1 MNSHIYRMRKL
12 PPGLELLADLATDLR
27 WTWSHAGDA
36 LWKVVAP
43 QAWEQLENPYVIL
56 QNIPMKRLE
65 ELADDLHFRQFME
78 HLAAERDEYYQ
89 QNGWYSTTYPDAG
102 LRGIAYFSMEFGLGE
117 SLPLYAGGLGILAG
131 DYLKAAS
138 DLGVPVIGIG
148 LLYQEGYFRQ
158 MLDADGWQQNIY
170 PYNDPTSLPIEP
182 TTSKSG
188 SWLHITL
195 EFPGRPVRFRVW
207 KAIVGRVN
215 LYLLDSNDPLNSPSD
230 RGITSKLYGGGQE
243 MRLAQEITLG
253 IGGWRLLEALGVDI
267 DVCHLNEGHA
277 AFVTL
282 ERARQFMEKN
292 SIDFHEALWATRGG
306 NIFTTHTPV
315 AAGFDTFSWD
325 LLLKYSS
332 RYAEKLGVTPA
343 ALYALGRRFPDDTSE
358 SFNMAYL
365 ALRTCRMTNGVSKLH
380 GEVSRRM
387 FADLY
392 PRWPEKEVPVTHIT
406 NGVHVPSWDSS
417 WADEAWTKAAGKER
431 WRIDPED
438 LTKSI
443 LENLSDEAL
452 WSFVGLERADLVNY
466 ARKRLAQQLGQR
478 GENPESIAQAEHTL
492 DPNILILGFARRFAE
507 YKRPNLLLHDPERL
521 VRLLTNEHYPVQLI
535 VAGKAHPQDETGKR
549 FIQQWAQ
556 FVKRPEVRNHTVFLE
571 DYDMALA
578 QEMVQGVDVWIN
590 TPRRPWEAC
599 GTSGMKILVNGG
611 LNISELDGW
620 WAEAYDTEVGWSLG
634 DKKEHQEPGWDAV
647 EAEELYR
654 ILEEEVIPEFYTRS
668 TAGIPHAWVTRMRAS
683 LKRLTPYFSTSR
695 MMKEYVE
702 KMYLPA
708 ADAYGRRIADNCRLA
723 GELHSWEMTLQQ
735 HWHGIHWGNLEVDA
749 ESDGWSFDVQVYLG
763 GIQPDLVQVQ
773 LYADPTDSDTTVV
786 QEMERRESIPG
797 SVNGYHYYA
806 RVVTGRSAT
815 DYTQRIIAKHP
826 EAIIPGEMNLIFWR
840 PEQHNLNPTR

>member
-78 HLAAERDEYYQ
+78 NLAAEREEYYH
-89 QNGWYSTTYPDAG
+89 QNGWYSTNYPDAG
-102 LRGIAYFSMEFGLGE
+102 LRKIAYFSMEFGLGE

-182 TTSKSG
+182 MTSKSG

-277 AFVTL
+277 ALVTL

-292 SIDFHEALWATRGG
+292 SIDFQEALWATRGG

-325 LLLKYSS
+325 LLLKYGS

-343 ALYALGRRFPDDTSE
+343 TLYALGCRFPDDTSE
-358 SFNMAYL
+358 PFNMAYL

-438 LTKSI
+438 LTKSV

-478 GENPESIAQAEHTL
+478 GENPEGIAQAGHTL

-507 YKRPNLLLHDPERL
+507 YKRPNLLLHDPDRL

-535 VAGKAHPQDETGKR
+535 VAGKAHPEDETGKR
-549 FIQQWAQ
+549 FIQEWAQ
-556 FVKRPEVRNHTVFLE
+556 FVKRPEVRNHIVFLE
-571 DYDMALA
+571 DYDMTLA

-668 TAGIPHAWVTRMRAS
+668 AAGIPHAWVTRMRAS

-708 ADAYGRRIADNCRLA
+708 AVAYNRRIADNCRLTR
-723 GELHSWEMTLQQ
+723 ELHSWEMTLQQ

-763 GIQPDLVQVQ
+763 GIQPELVRVQ
-773 LYADPTDSDTTVV
+773 LYADPTNSDSTVI

-806 RVVTGRSAT
+806 RVVTERPAT